1 MLLHSDEPSHDGPG
15 GPIRHRRRRPRNVD
29 HYGSP
34 YGPGRDRDLAGTDEK
49 EPDLDYSDDSVPSL
63 VSVPT
68 SSDDDD
74 SDDELGG

>member
-15 GPIRHRRRRPRNVD
+15 GPIRHRRRRPRNVA

-34 YGPGRDRDLAGTDEK
+34 YGAGRDRDLAGPDEN
-49 EPDLDYSDDSVPSL
+49 EPDLDSSDDSVPSL
-63 VSVPT
+63 VAST